1 MLLSNTLREYIKDY
15 ELGRSEHSFEEIMDV
30 LELYYINKSLPKY
43 DYEKLTNKLEDIRNK
58 YMKNDNKMIDEI
70 KEEKDER

>member
-1 MLLSNTLREYIKDY
+1 MLLSNALREYIKDY

-43 DYEKLTNKLEDIRNK
+43 DYEQLTNKLEEIKNK
-58 YMKNDNKMIDEI
+58 YTKHDNKIIDEI
-70 KEEKDER
+70 KEEKR

>member
-1 MLLSNTLREYIKDY
+1 MLLSNALREYIKDY

-43 DYEKLTNKLEDIRNK
+43 EYEKFVYRLSESNKERLLKLEENK
-58 YMKNDNKMIDEI
+58 ENN
-70 KEEKDER
+70 